1 MLHRLPLWRWVC
13 KFFNT
18 NTSRMA
24 VHSKEKKEGDTPQG
38 VDTHPDYVTVHEWS
52 NGQTNTIRQ
61 IPLKDALEDG
71 MFSKAEKD
79 IFMRKMTTNSEF
91 KDFLHLDE
99 SRPYVALVSN
109 PANIVAKK
117 LHQIFKKF
125 N

>member
-24 VHSKEKKEGDTPQG
+24 VHSKEEKEGNTPQG
-38 VDTHPDYVTVHEWS
+38 VGIRSDY
-52 NGQTNTIRQ
+52 
-61 IPLKDALEDG
+61 
-71 MFSKAEKD
+71 
-79 IFMRKMTTNSEF
+79 SEF
-91 KDFLHLDE
+91 KDFLYLDE

-109 PANIVAKK
+109 PANTVAKK
-117 LHQIFKKF
+117 LNEIFKKF